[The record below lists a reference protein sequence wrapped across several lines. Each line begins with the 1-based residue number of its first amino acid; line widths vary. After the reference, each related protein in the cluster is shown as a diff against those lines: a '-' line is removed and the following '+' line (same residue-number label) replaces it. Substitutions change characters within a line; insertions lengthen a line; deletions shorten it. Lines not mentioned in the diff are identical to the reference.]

1 MNYQT
6 KLANAVNDYQLGLK
20 VADLSLAGL
29 DDIPGMI
36 PGTGPSLKEKLT
48 APMAPEARE
57 MYNYI
62 RDVSG
67 SSPSHPPISR
77 GAALREVLPGA
88 ARELAGHRGVQTA
101 GALAGLGGLG
111 AAGVAGVNAYKR
123 HQRNQLL
130 KRIGMGAGGAA
141 LLGGGGLL
149 AHRLMS
155 DDE

>member
-36 PGTGPSLKEKLT
+36 PGTEPSLKSKLT
-48 APMAPEARE
+48 APLAPDARE

-62 RDVSG
+62 RDVSS

-123 HQRNQLL
+123 HKRNQML
-130 KRIGMGAGGAA
+130 KQLAMGGGGAAA
-141 LLGGGGLL
+141 LLGGGLL
-149 AHRLMS
+149 ARHLSR
-155 DDE
+155 DED